1 MDGELDALR
10 HLRRAIE
17 CADEE
22 EKTITRLYNDIV
34 SRRGGVMEQI
44 EIDGVPSIPDSNR
57 AVGVPAVDGTVFVP
71 IPADFEDA
79 HELYESD
86 PLVHQAVNVLADEG
100 NVEAVL
106 RSGPNCYAVE
116 MTRLM
121 PTF

>member
-10 HLRRAIE
+10 HLRRAIQ

-34 SRRGGVMEQI
+34 SRRGGMMEQI
-44 EIDGVPSIPDSNR
+44 DIDGVPSIPDSNR
-57 AVGVPAVDGTVFVP
+57 AVGVPAVDGVVYIP
-71 IPADFEDA
+71 IPDDSADA
-79 HELYESD
+79 YELYESD

-100 NVEAVL
+100 NLEAVL

-116 MTRLM
+116 MARLM
-121 PTF
+121 DTF